1 VGKYTTGRQAV
12 KSLRRGSSES
22 SRCIRLNNNLWNLLP
37 SCKKCN
43 SAKSDSIPTPETI
56 EKHKDRILASWQLEQ
71 TDHPEAFEQEVRY
84 DLVGFEEPAFVAETS
99 LEYLSAR
106 CDFLIQ
112 ERGYDSWDK
121 K

>member
-1 VGKYTTGRQAV
+1 M
-12 KSLRRGSSES
+12 RRGSSES

-43 SAKSDSIPTPETI
+43 SVKSDSIPTPETI